1 MKAIKMTNHTI
12 LYAEDET
19 QTRLN
24 YTKILQRDF
33 KEVYSCKDGK
43 EAYEEY
49 LKYKPNILLL
59 DINMPKINGLDLA
72 KKIRQKDKTT
82 RIIILTAHLEQ
93 DKLLYAAEL
102 NLTKYLPKPISR
114 SEFKKALNLA
124 ITQYDELNKKEN
136 IIELKDNFIWDKKS
150 KKLSQNQK
158 DIKLTKYEILLLDIL
173 TSQQNRTFT
182 IEEIYYH
189 LSSDDLSSQ
198 INTTKVKDVIKR
210 IRKKLPKESIVNIYG
225 VGYKLNHN

>member
-1 MKAIKMTNHTI
+1 
-12 LYAEDET
+12 
-19 QTRLN
+19 
-24 YTKILQRDF
+24 
-33 KEVYSCKDGK
+33 
-43 EAYEEY
+43 
-49 LKYKPNILLL
+49 
-59 DINMPKINGLDLA
+59 MPKINGLDLA

-93 DKLLYAAEL
+93 DKLLLAAEL

-114 SEFKKALNLA
+114 SEFKTALNLA

-150 KKLSQNQK
+150 KKLSQNNK

-173 TSQQNRTFT
+173 TSQKNRTFT

-189 LSSDDLSSQ
+189 LSCDDLLEQ
-198 INTTKVKDVIKR
+198 INTTKVKDIIKR
-210 IRKKLPKESIVNIYG
+210 IRKKLPQESIVNIYG
-225 VGYKLNHN
+225 FGYKFQIVN